1 MLELIDIEF
10 IQNFPLNQYIK
21 IEFNGK
27 FYIFRIEDFTD
38 NDFTVRFKY
47 FLWIETI
54 NTKELIEY
62 KSKCDYSSRNHCN
75 NSFLNHIQKLIKSG
89 VS

>member
-21 IEFNGK
+21 IEFDGK

-62 KSKCDYSSRNHCN
+62 KSKSNYPSRDRCD
-75 NSFLNHIQKLIKSG
+75 NSFFKHIQNLIK
-89 VS
+89 